1 MEVEILSTF
10 FSSTKKSLNTGDD
23 LEIKNGLGFETDFL
37 NFSEVH
43 LLEDIMNKIA

>member
-1 MEVEILSTF
+1 MLSTF
-10 FSSTKKSLNTGDD
+10 LPSIKKSLNTGDD

-43 LLEDIMNKIA
+43 FLEDIMNKIA